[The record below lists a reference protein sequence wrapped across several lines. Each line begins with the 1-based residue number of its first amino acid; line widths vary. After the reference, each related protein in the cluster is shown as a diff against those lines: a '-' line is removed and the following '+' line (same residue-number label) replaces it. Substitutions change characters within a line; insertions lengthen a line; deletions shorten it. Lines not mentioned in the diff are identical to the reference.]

1 MYFRDVQTDPG
12 YRFETQ
18 LKKKDD
24 EPQAERMEHRL
35 FSLPGPLVL
44 AVAGMSRINILNVW

>member
-44 AVAGMSRINILNVW
+44 AVAGMSRINILNAW